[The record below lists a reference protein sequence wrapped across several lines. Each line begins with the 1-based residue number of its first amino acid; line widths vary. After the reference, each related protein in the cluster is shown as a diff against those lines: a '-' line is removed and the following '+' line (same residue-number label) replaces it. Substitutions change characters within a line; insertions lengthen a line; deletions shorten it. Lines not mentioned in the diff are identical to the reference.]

1 MLLDVVLHDC
11 LVFHIQLSVEVCSVY
26 MVGRLWIFCVHVW
39 GISGLYILHVSKPGK
54 CRLNTS
60 MYGWWNPLKILVGS
74 IRI

>member
-39 GISGLYILHVSKPGK
+39 GISGVYILHVSKAWYMQIEYFHVRMVEPPK
-54 CRLNTS
+54 DI
-60 MYGWWNPLKILVGS
+60 GWEH
-74 IRI
+74 